1 MNRKRIRDHV
11 AQLLESMGVMHAPV
25 DVHSIAKLLDIE
37 VRRRDFEEDLSG
49 FAYQKDGERII
60 GVNANESYL
69 RQRFTIAHELG
80 HLRLTPRDDLTVDRN
95 FAMQYR
101 NGLSSQGTDLK
112 EMEANYFAAELL
124 MPASFLKEHIELFKD
139 EYGAVDFEDD
149 RFVKLLADKYK
160 VSRHAMSVRLASLH
174 YI

>member
-1 MNRKRIRDHV
+1 MNRKKIRDHV
-11 AQLLESMGVMHAPV
+11 AQLLDSMNVIDAPV
-25 DVHSIAKLLDIE
+25 NVLEIIKFLNIE
-37 VRRRDFEEDLSG
+37 IRKRDFKDDLSG

-60 GVNANESYL
+60 GVNANDSPL

-80 HLRLTPRDDLTVDRN
+80 HIRLAPRDDLTVDRD
-95 FAMQYR
+95 FALKYR

-112 EMEANYFAAELL
+112 EMEANFFAAELL
-124 MPASFLKEHIELFKD
+124 MPAGLLKEHIDLFKD
-139 EYGAVDFEDD
+139 EYGAIDFEDD
-149 RFVKLLADKYK
+149 RFVKYLADKYQ